1 MKKLFFMHIPKC
13 GGTSIKSGL
22 RKSMK
27 GVGGVFSLDNHA
39 SKRAYDINP
48 ENESLFGLRN
58 KLAMYALGS
67 NHYQLVMGH
76 TIFSDRLYEEFK
88 DECEFFTIVRDPVKR
103 FISHYTF
110 NKSKSSGHFKN
121 EMAFDEFLASREAE
135 DVGSFYLRYFA
146 GIERRLDLNAA
157 KENLHK
163 FAIIGDLDNVDGF
176 AKDVNQ
182 RYEIEL
188 RIGVE
193 NINPTSRNASEDITR
208 EQMAKVNEL
217 CEKDIEIY
225 RYIKSNFHK

>member
-1 MKKLFFMHIPKC
+1 
-13 GGTSIKSGL
+13 
-22 RKSMK
+22 MK

-48 ENESLFGLRN
+48 ENESLFGFRN

-76 TIFSDRLYEEFK
+76 TIFSDRLYEAFK

-110 NKSKSSGHFKN
+110 NKAKKSGHFKN
-121 EMAFDEFLASREAE
+121 EMAFDDFLTSKEAE

-157 KENLHK
+157 KENSHK
-163 FAIIGDLDNVDGF
+163 FSVIGDLNDVVGF
-176 AKDVNQ
+176 ANNVSE
-182 RYEIEL
+182 RYGIDL
-188 RIGVE
+188 QVGVE
-193 NINPTSRNASEDITR
+193 NVNPSLSTSSKEITK
-208 EQMAKVNEL
+208 EQMERVYEL
-217 CEKDIEIY
+217 CQKDIEIY
-225 RYIKSNFHK
+225 NYIKSNFHG

>member
-110 NKSKSSGHFKN
+110 NKAKSSGHFKN
-121 EMAFDEFLASREAE
+121 EMSLDEFLVSKEAV

-146 GIERRLDLNAA
+146 GLEKRLDLVAA
-157 KENLHK
+157 KANTHK
-163 FAIIGDLDNVDGF
+163 FKVIGNLSSTSQFCDDVKSAFDLELEIGKENTNP
-176 AKDVNQ
+176 AKPGSHQV
-182 RYEIEL
+182 I
-188 RIGVE
+188 
-193 NINPTSRNASEDITR
+193 SE
-208 EQMAKVNEL
+208 EQMAKIYEL
-217 CEKDIEIY
+217 CHADIEIY
-225 RYIKSNFHK
+225 DYINQTR